1 MSKKLEVVM
10 DIEQYIKNNPLHV
23 ESFHP
28 HFNAALNEMVLAGG
42 KRFRPKLLLSIV
54 GEYEPLLVDAAL
66 SVAYALEVFHTYS
79 LVHDDLPSMDD
90 SPLRRGHQTLHV
102 TYDEVTATLVGDA
115 LNTEAFGLIANAP
128 LSDAVKIRLIQT
140 LCKDGGIGGMIIGQ
154 AIDCH
159 FENSP
164 LQLDEVKFLHIH
176 KTAKLIAASL
186 KMGAIIVGM
195 SDEKTKQL
203 YDLGIDLGLLFQIQ
217 DDIIDETQSSEVA
230 GKTTG
235 NDGDKNSFINIIGL
249 EKSYLEADKL
259 AQKIEDD
266 FSKFDDKLQNAL
278 KPVMQKYLYRHKG

>member
-1 MSKKLEVVM
+1 M

>member
-90 SPLRRGHQTLHV
+90 AALRRGHQTLHV

-140 LCKDGGIGGMIIGQ
+140 LCKEGGIGGMIIGQ

-164 LQLDEVKFLHIH
+164 LKLDEVKFLHIH

-195 SDEKTKQL
+195 DDEKIQRL

-249 EKSYLEADKL
+249 EKSYLEADNL

-266 FSKFDDKLQNAL
+266 FSKFDDKLQDAL